1 MQLKAKRIDKL
12 QEKLKEFENQLV
24 VKYLNKRGYECNTSR
39 LSMIRVNKV
48 IKSENK
54 RVVIERQNEKLL
66 KSGSYY
72 IWDGFLKIKFVD
84 AFTGKEV

>member
-1 MQLKAKRIDKL
+1 MQIRAKRIDRL
-12 QEKLKEFENQLV
+12 QDKIREFQNLLV

-39 LSMIRVNKV
+39 LSMIKVNKT
-48 IKSENK
+48 IKAEQK

-72 IWDGFLKIKFVD
+72 VWDGVLKVKLVD
-84 AFTGKEV
+84 ALTGKEV

>member
-1 MQLKAKRIDKL
+1 MQIKAKRIDRL
-12 QEKLKEFENQLV
+12 QDKVKEFENQSV

-39 LSMIRVNKV
+39 LSMIKVNKV
-48 IKSENK
+48 IKAEQK

-72 IWDGFLKIKFVD
+72 IWDGFLKIKLVD
-84 AFTGKEV
+84 ALTGKEV